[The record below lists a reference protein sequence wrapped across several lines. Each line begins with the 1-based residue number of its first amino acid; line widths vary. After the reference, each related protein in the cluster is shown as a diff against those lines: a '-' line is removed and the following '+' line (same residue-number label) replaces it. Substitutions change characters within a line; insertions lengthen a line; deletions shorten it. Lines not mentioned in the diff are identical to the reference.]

1 MEKVSLEDYLEYVGK
16 RDSVEIGGRS
26 IPLKPIRIS
35 RLEPRRDELGITYG
49 TVWSFPRRGRWGSHR
64 SDYRG
69 NWPPQIPRILIETYA
84 KEGSMVLDPMVG
96 SGTTCI
102 EAVLLGRKCIG
113 VDVNRQSL
121 ILAWHRLYSLAK
133 HVKPDDPAEFLRDVH
148 LYMGDAR
155 NLTELSSG
163 SVDLV
168 ATHPPYWRTLRYTS
182 GLPND
187 ISMERNLRRYLEAI
201 GAVAGEAYR
210 VLRPNG
216 VFAIL
221 LGDSRKKRHYVP
233 VSMYVLKKILEK
245 GFILMEEI
253 VKIQHRIKDTQV
265 YWERFDRDFLMI
277 KHEKLYIL
285 RKPAYEGEERK
296 FRYSTMLKRL

>member
-1 MEKVSLEDYLEYVGK
+1 
-16 RDSVEIGGRS
+16 
-26 IPLKPIRIS
+26 
-35 RLEPRRDELGITYG
+35 
-49 TVWSFPRRGRWGSHR
+49 
-64 SDYRG
+64 
-69 NWPPQIPRILIETYA
+69 
-84 KEGSMVLDPMVG
+84 
-96 SGTTCI
+96 
-102 EAVLLGRKCIG
+102 
-113 VDVNRQSL
+113 
-121 ILAWHRLYSLAK
+121 
-133 HVKPDDPAEFLRDVH
+133 
-148 LYMGDAR
+148 
-155 NLTELSSG
+155 
-163 SVDLV
+163 
-168 ATHPPYWRTLRYTS
+168 
-182 GLPND
+182 
-187 ISMERNLRRYLEAI
+187 MERNLRRYLEAI